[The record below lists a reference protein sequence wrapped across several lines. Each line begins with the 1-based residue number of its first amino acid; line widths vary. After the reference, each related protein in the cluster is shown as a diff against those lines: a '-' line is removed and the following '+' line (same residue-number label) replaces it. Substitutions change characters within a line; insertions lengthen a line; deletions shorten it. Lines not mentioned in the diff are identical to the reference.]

1 MKESRST
8 PPASPAHSLS
18 SVSSL
23 FPGPGAAKLGN
34 NLTDSPVS
42 LASGLAPGS
51 YPHPA
56 SGYVTCDNQSQ
67 SSIVNIDQSQD
78 PGPASDQ
85 RRPRPRARTAK
96 QPSGTF
102 ATTKGKRTEQSC
114 DQWNS
119 QICCLQSLPESLSSL
134 KSLAQQALGQTDPPG
149 MTMIM

>member
-51 YPHPA
+51 YPHPGQA
-56 SGYVTCDNQSQ
+56 QTNG
-67 SSIVNIDQSQD
+67 
-78 PGPASDQ
+78 GPA
-85 RRPRPRARTAK
+85 P
-96 QPSGTF
+96 GL
-102 ATTKGKRTEQSC
+102 G
-114 DQWNS
+114 
-119 QICCLQSLPESLSSL
+119 LQNNLPEHL
-134 KSLAQQALGQTDPPG
+134 QQQKVKGQSNHVINGTHKYVACSRYQNLCHR
-149 MTMIM
+149 